1 MRIQVNGE
9 LMQLDPAAEGA
20 RSISSLL
27 GQLGYRGETFAVAL
41 NGDFVARADY
51 SQTQL
56 AEGDALDIV
65 APVVGG

>member
-1 MRIQVNGE
+1 MQIQVNGE
-9 LMQLDPAAEGA
+9 LTQLDPVIEGA
-20 RSISSLL
+20 RSVSSLL
-27 GQLGYRGETFAVAL
+27 EQLGYRGEAFAVAL

-51 SQTQL
+51 SRTTL